1 MRRGRP
7 FAVLLRGFGPRLHA
21 TVSFVQTFACARE
34 HCEPVTINAHMER
47 VPSAGA
53 ARLVVDTDERWSVQ
67 RSVVPS
73 GVGGGDE
80 ASETGVD
87 GRPVTGIKFDLKLE

>member
-1 MRRGRP
+1 
-7 FAVLLRGFGPRLHA
+7 
-21 TVSFVQTFACARE
+21 
-34 HCEPVTINAHMER
+34 MER

-87 GRPVTGIKFDLKLE
+87 GRPVTGVKFDQKLE